1 MISNNKITYAP
12 LDILRGTYSHLNFK
26 RKKELATVLVLS
38 IFSALAESISIAMLI
53 PFVNFFINPETY
65 VLNSF
70 FENIISLFNL
80 KDKSEILAIII
91 FIFILIVL
99 CSSFI
104 RLKYNKLSNLL
115 AEDIT
120 SDFRIKIFSFLINQ
134 DYNYFKKHG
143 SNELMSNFTLKTKTV
158 MSLIFSTINMLNS
171 FLISIAIIT
180 ILIYNEPFYTPI
192 IITFITLFFFIIYKI
207 KSISALGLGEKINKN
222 QNRIVDVFENSVGL
236 LPEIIVYNLK
246 NFYLSILSKSSKIVA
261 HSLAEARTIGAAPR
275 IYLET
280 FVIFFVLLFIY
291 FLNFT
296 DRKIETN
303 ISYLAILAFGAQ
315 KCLPYINNI
324 YLNSISF
331 RASTPAIYA
340 FINLLN
346 KDKNQIINDTDFDRL
361 NFNNNLKIDNLSY
374 QYDTQLPYVLKNI
387 NLEIIKGE
395 KIAIKGDTGSG
406 KSTLINILSGL
417 LTPTEGGIQID
428 GVKIDKNN
436 IKNWQKNISL
446 VPQVVFLNNTTILE
460 NIAIAENFSKI
471 DVERVKK
478 CATLANINNFIE
490 KLPNKYNEKVGER
503 GTRFSGGQ
511 VQRIGIARALYRKSD
526 LIIMDEPTNA
536 LDKETESL
544 IMQSLIKLDKKITV
558 IMISH
563 SSNYLKYFDKVID
576 INMFK

>member
-12 LDILRGTYSHLNFK
+12 LDILRGTYSHLDFK
-26 RKKELATVLVLS
+26 RKKELAIVLVLS

-53 PFVNFFINPETY
+53 PFTNFFLNTETY

-70 FENIISLFNL
+70 FENIISLFNF
-80 KDKSEILAIII
+80 KDKNEILVVII

-104 RLKYNKLSNLL
+104 KLKYTKLSNLL
-115 AEDIT
+115 SEDIT

-143 SNELMSNFTLKTKTV
+143 SNELMSNFTQKTKTV
-158 MSLIFSTINMLNS
+158 MSLIFSLLNILNS
-171 FLISIAIIT
+171 FLISTAIIT

-192 IITFITLFFFIIYKI
+192 IIAVITLFFFVIYKI
-207 KSISALGLGEKINKN
+207 KSIYTLGLGEKINKN
-222 QNRIVDVFENSVGL
+222 QNLIVDIFENSVGF

-246 NFYLSILSKSSKIVA
+246 NFYLLILSKSSKIVA

-280 FVIFFVLLFIY
+280 LVIFFLLLFFY
-291 FLNFT
+291 FLSFT

-324 YLNSISF
+324 YLNSIIF
-331 RASTPAIYA
+331 RSSTPSISA
-340 FINLLN
+340 FINILN
-346 KDKNQIINDTDFDRL
+346 KNKNQIINDTDVDRL
-361 NFNNNLKIDNLSY
+361 NFNNNIKIDNLSY
-374 QYDTQLPYVLKNI
+374 QYDTQLPYIFKNI

-395 KIAIKGDTGSG
+395 KIAIKGETGSG

-417 LTPTEGGIQID
+417 LTPTEGGIKID

-460 NIAIAENFSKI
+460 NIAIAENFSEI
-471 DVERVKK
+471 DIERVKK
-478 CATLANINNFIE
+478 CAALANINNFIE
-490 KLPNKYNEKVGER
+490 KLPDKYNEKVGER
-503 GTRFSGGQ
+503 GTRLSGGQ
-511 VQRIGIARALYRKSD
+511 VQRIGIARALYRKSN

-536 LDKETESL
+536 LDAKTESL
-544 IMQSLIKLDKKITV
+544 IMQSIIKLDKKITI

-563 SSNYLKYFDKVID
+563 SNNFLEHFDKVID
-576 INMFK
+576 VKMFK